1 MSAIKKM
8 TDLQGPARTF
18 RSFFEAKL
26 HLLIDPRRTD
36 KGNIKYTLGEILFL
50 AIAAALSG
58 ANTWTAVEQ
67 FGEDKLDWL
76 RRFFPYENGA
86 PSHDAISKL
95 FAALDPI
102 AFEKFFA
109 AWISGIAEITEGEVV
124 AVDGKTQRSSAG
136 CGREHP
142 LHIVSAYAVG
152 NRVCLGQ
159 MATDEKSN
167 EITAIP
173 QLLAILAIKACIVTI
188 DAMGC
193 QTEIA
198 EKIIEKGAD
207 HVLMV
212 KDNQKALKEQVA
224 KVLGQC
230 AVSPSKKA
238 TFDIGHGRTE
248 QRTCTATEDLR
259 FLDGAEKWKG
269 IRSVAM
275 VESVTCCKQTG
286 KEPTCTR
293 YYISSLPADAA
304 KIAHAVRSHWAVENS
319 LHWSLDVVF
328 NEDKQMKRDGC
339 PGHNFHIITKMAL
352 GMLEKETS
360 KQISNV
366 NKRYKAA
373 LNDEYR
379 EKLMGI

>member
-1 MSAIKKM
+1 MA
-8 TDLQGPARTF
+8 DLQGPSPNFRTF
-18 RSFFEAKL
+18 FDENL
-26 HLLIDPRRTD
+26 HLLSDPRRTT
-36 KGNIKYTLGEILFL
+36 KGNFLYPLDEILFL
-50 AIAAALSG
+50 SIAAALSG
-58 ANTWTAVEQ
+58 ANTWTAVQ
-67 FGEDKLDWL
+67 KFGKRKLDWL
-76 RRFFPYENGA
+76 RRFFPYENGT
-86 PSHDAISKL
+86 PSHDAISRL
-95 FAALDPI
+95 FAALGPT
-102 AFEKFFA
+102 AFEEFFA
-109 AWISGIAEITEGEVV
+109 AWISSITKVAEGEVV
-124 AVDGKTQRSSAG
+124 ALDGKTLRSSGG

-142 LHIVSAYAVG
+142 LHIVSAYATG

-173 QLLAILAIKACIVTI
+173 QLLDLLAIKACIVTI

-198 EKIIEKGAD
+198 GKAIEKGAD
-207 HVLMV
+207 YVLMA
-212 KDNQKALKEQVA
+212 KDNQKTLKEQVA

-230 AVSPSKKA
+230 AVSPSKTA

-248 QRTCTATEDLR
+248 QRTCTASEDLC

-286 KEPTCTR
+286 KQSTCTR

-304 KIAHAVRSHWAVENS
+304 IIAQAVRSHWAVENG

-328 NEDKQMKRDGC
+328 NEDKQMKRDGYSA
-339 PGHNFHIITKMAL
+339 HNFNIISKIAL
-352 GMLEKETS
+352 GMLEKDTLNHD
-360 KQISNV
+360 SNI
-366 NKRYKAA
+366 NKRYEAA
-373 LNDEYR
+373 LDDKYR

>member
-1 MSAIKKM
+1 M

-18 RSFFEAKL
+18 RSFFEENL
-26 HLLIDPRRTD
+26 HLLTDPRRTF
-36 KGNIKYTLGEILFL
+36 KGNFLYPLEEILFP

-58 ANTWTAVEQ
+58 ANTWTAVQ
-67 FGEDKLDWL
+67 KFGVCKLDWL
-76 RRFFPYENGA
+76 RRFFPYENGT
-86 PSHDAISKL
+86 PSHEAISRL
-95 FAALDPI
+95 FAALDPT
-102 AFEKFFA
+102 AFGEFFT
-109 AWISGIAEITEGEVV
+109 AWVSGIAEMAEGEVV
-124 AVDGKTQRSSAG
+124 ALDGKTLRSSAG

-159 MATDEKSN
+159 VATAEKSN

-173 QLLAILAIKACIVTI
+173 QLLDILAVKACIVTI

-193 QTEIA
+193 QTDIA

-207 HVLMV
+207 YVLMV
-212 KDNQKALKEQVA
+212 KDNQKALKEQVV

-230 AVSPSKKA
+230 AVSPSKTV

-259 FLDGAEKWKG
+259 FLDGTEKWKG
-269 IRSVAM
+269 TGSVAM

-286 KEPTCTR
+286 KEATCTR
-293 YYISSLPADAA
+293 YYISSLPGDAA
-304 KIAHAVRSHWAVENS
+304 KIAHAVRSHWAVETG

-328 NEDKQMKRDGC
+328 NEDKQMKRDGYSA
-339 PGHNFHIITKMAL
+339 HNFNIISKMAL
-352 GMLEKETS
+352 GMLEKDTS
-360 KQISNV
+360 NKDSNI
-366 NKRYKAA
+366 NKRYEAA
-373 LNDEYR
+373 LDDKYR

>member
-1 MSAIKKM
+1 MA
-8 TDLQGPARTF
+8 DLQGPTKNF
-18 RSFFEAKL
+18 RSFFEEKL
-26 HLLIDPRRTD
+26 QFLTDPRRTS
-36 KGNIKYTLGEILFL
+36 KGNFLYPLEEILFL

-58 ANTWTAVEQ
+58 ANTWTAVQ
-67 FGEDKLDWL
+67 KFGECKLDWL
-76 RRFFPYENGA
+76 RRFFPYKNET

-95 FAALDPI
+95 FAALDPT
-102 AFEKFFA
+102 AFGDFFA
-109 AWISGIAEITEGEVV
+109 AWISGITEMAEGEVV
-124 AVDGKTQRSSAG
+124 ALDGKTLRGSAG

-142 LHIVSAYAVG
+142 LHIVSAYATG

-173 QLLAILAIKACIVTI
+173 QLLDILAIKACIVTI

-193 QTEIA
+193 QTDIA
-198 EKIIEKGAD
+198 EKVIEKGAD
-207 HVLMV
+207 YVLMA

-224 KVLGQC
+224 KVLAQC
-230 AVSPSKKA
+230 TVSPSRTV

-248 QRTCTATEDLR
+248 QRTCTATGDLR
-259 FLDGAEKWKG
+259 FLDGAEKWEG

-275 VESVTCCKQTG
+275 VESVTCCKKTG
-286 KEPTCTR
+286 KQSTCTR

-328 NEDKQMKRDGC
+328 NEDKQMKRDGHS
-339 PGHNFHIITKMAL
+339 GHNFNIISKVAL
-352 GMLEKETS
+352 GMLEKDTATKS
-360 KQISNV
+360 SNV
-366 NKRYKAA
+366 NKRYEAA
-373 LNDEYR
+373 LNDKYR
-379 EKLMGI
+379 EILMGI